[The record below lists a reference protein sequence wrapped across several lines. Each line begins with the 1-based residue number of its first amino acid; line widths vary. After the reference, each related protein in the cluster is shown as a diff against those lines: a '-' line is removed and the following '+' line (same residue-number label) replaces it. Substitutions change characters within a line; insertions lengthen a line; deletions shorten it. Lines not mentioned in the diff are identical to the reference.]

1 MKEQFPMRGVRL
13 TLSILAFA
21 VCTPISANAA
31 DWPDR
36 PIHFIVP
43 FPAGG
48 STDVAARLIGDYV
61 SRSLG
66 QAVVVED
73 KSGANGNIGTEYAAK
88 SAPDGYTVL
97 ATTDSVSTNP
107 HIYTLNFDPMQA
119 LVPVIE
125 ISHQPI
131 VLAAHPSLG
140 VNTLAELTA
149 KAKQQPG
156 MRFGTGSGIGS
167 LQALAALW
175 YAKLAGIRLVQV
187 PYRGGG
193 QAINDLV
200 AGTVQL
206 GSLGSTPL
214 IPYYKS
220 GNLKMLAQSGA
231 ARSPALPDVPTF
243 QEAGFK
249 ELVIEQS
256 IGVSVPK
263 GTPAAVVARLN
274 SEVNAALHDEKIR
287 RILADQAQDPAGG
300 TAEEYGKLLAAD
312 SDVVGRLVPEL
323 NIEKQQ

>member
-1 MKEQFPMRGVRL
+1 MKLRL
-13 TLSILAFA
+13 AAATLALVSAAPL
-21 VCTPISANAA
+21 ANAA
-31 DWPDR
+31 DWPTR

-66 QAVVVED
+66 QPVVVED
-73 KSGANGNIGTEYAAK
+73 KSGANGNIGTEYTAK
-88 SAPDGYTVL
+88 SPSDGYTVL
-97 ATTDSVSTNP
+97 ITTDSVSTNP
-107 HIYTLNFDPMQA
+107 HIYKLTFDPMQS

-125 ISHQPI
+125 ASHQPV

-140 VNTLAELTA
+140 VSTLAELTT

-175 YAKLAGIRLVQV
+175 YAKLADIRLVQV
-187 PYRGGG
+187 AYRGGG

-220 GNLKMLAQSGA
+220 GNLKMLAQSGT
-231 ARSPALPDVPTF
+231 ARSPALTDVPTF
-243 QEAGFK
+243 QESGYK
-249 ELVIEQS
+249 DLVIEQR

-263 GTPAAVVARLN
+263 GTPADIVARLN
-274 SEVNAALHDEKIR
+274 SEINAALRDEKIR
-287 RILADQAQDPAGG
+287 KILEDQAQDAAGG
-300 TAEEYGKLLAAD
+300 TPEQYRKLLQDD
-312 SDVVGRLVPEL
+312 SDEVARLVKEL
-323 NIEKQQ
+323 NIEVQ